1 MLPRGQAGGG
11 PKGRHWTWLLMAF
24 EQRSEIRWQEDCG
37 KKGEEANIDSA
48 FDKFGIEKEVR
59 YVWESRLKERQSFW
73 KA

>member
-1 MLPRGQAGGG
+1 
-11 PKGRHWTWLLMAF
+11 MAF

-37 KKGEEANIDSA
+37 KKGEEENIDSA

-59 YVWESRLKERQSFW
+59 YVWENRLKERQSFW